1 MSSETLHSTSRLDSI
16 KNNNISTTTS
26 QTNLFQFNNANF
38 TPLNIISSLNLL
50 RTIRNQSTYTGSVSS
65 LSPAFST
72 NANDL
77 NNQQEM
83 STNKSSTNNLV
94 YDLTNQLH
102 NTNETIK
109 IGDYVLFESND
120 NKEANSNDSFN
131 SAFNLKKKKFFYWK
145 VSIVLLKRQA

>member
-1 MSSETLHSTSRLDSI
+1 MSSETLHSTLRFGSI
-16 KNNNISTTTS
+16 QNTITSSTLSLQNNQFQLNNNLS
-26 QTNLFQFNNANF
+26 QFN
-38 TPLNIISSLNLL
+38 IMSSLNLL
-50 RTIRNQSTYTGSVSS
+50 RAIANKNSVSS
-65 LSPAFST
+65 LSPALST

>member
-1 MSSETLHSTSRLDSI
+1 MSSETLHSTLRFGSI
-16 KNNNISTTTS
+16 QNTITSSTLSLQNNQFQLNNNLS
-26 QTNLFQFNNANF
+26 QFN
-38 TPLNIISSLNLL
+38 IMSSLNLL
-50 RTIRNQSTYTGSVSS
+50 RAIANKNSVSS
-65 LSPAFST
+65 LSPALST

-94 YDLTNQLH
+94 HDLTNQLH